1 MDSERIETLLE
12 KYWNAETSLEEENE
26 LYLFFQT
33 CPASEKWNEA
43 AELFRYL
50 HNEKKKTMQDPF
62 FDQAVT
68 KQTGQRPKGKTI
80 RMRNG
85 FQIMRIAAG
94 ILVMVAA
101 VYLIGMEV
109 RKNSPQA
116 GADTETDPQ
125 RAFEETKKALLMI
138 SRNFNKAQQE
148 VGKINLLNEA
158 EQKIRN
164 KPTTPEQEIKD

>member
-12 KYWNAETSLEEENE
+12 KYWNAETSLDEENE
-26 LYLFFQT
+26 LHLFFQAH
-33 CPASEKWNEA
+33 PASEKWNEA
-43 AELFRYL
+43 AALFRYL
-50 HNEKKKTMQDPF
+50 SNEKNKTIPDPF

-68 KQTGQRPKGKTI
+68 KQIGQRHKGKTI

-109 RKNSPQA
+109 RKTSPQER
-116 GADTETDPQ
+116 ADTETDPQ
-125 RAFEETKKALLMI
+125 LAFEETKKALLMI

-164 KPTTPEQEIKD
+164 RPATPEQEIKD